1 MLNALLLM
9 AATLTA
15 SVAAAEPF
23 PSAAAPAMT
32 PSELDSTTGS
42 VAPPRSD
49 DEAYDVLRGHADAT
63 RDALATAMDVGT
75 GNEIRLDAAAIDLV
89 VESLG
94 LSLDAAR

>member
-1 MLNALLLM
+1 MFLILLLM
-9 AATLTA
+9 LATLTA
-15 SVAAAEPF
+15 GVAVAEPF
-23 PSAAAPAMT
+23 PTAAPSAMT

-49 DEAYDVLRGHADAT
+49 DEAYDLLRGHPDAT
-63 RDALATAMDVGT
+63 RDTLATAMDVGT